1 MTAFLL
7 GLLVLGFGV
16 IAMRKFAD
24 VNPAL
29 LARGLK
35 IGSGVAA
42 LGVAGLL
49 SLRGMGLIAMI
60 PAAIGSWLL
69 TGMRLPSTL
78 RNPWTQGP
86 DPSRTSRIVTDTL
99 EMVLDHD
106 TGAMQGRVLT
116 GVFSGRR
123 IETMA
128 PAEIAILWR
137 DCQFADPKSA
147 AVLEAYL
154 DRLHPSWREDMSR
167 AEAEPGA
174 GGVMTEAEALD
185 VLGLKPGAGTEDVR
199 RAHRELIMKL
209 HPDRGGS
216 TYLTAKINEAK
227 ALLLK
232 AGK

>member
-7 GLLVLGFGV
+7 GLVALGIGVLV
-16 IAMRKFAD
+16 MRKAVD
-24 VNPAL
+24 VSPAM

-35 IGSGVAA
+35 MGSGVAA
-42 LGVAGLL
+42 LAIAGLL

-69 TGMRLPSTL
+69 TGSRLPGNL
-78 RNPWTQGP
+78 GGLWTKRP
-86 DPSRTSRIVTDTL
+86 DPQAASRIVTDTL
-99 EMVLDHD
+99 EMELDHA
-106 TGAMQGRVLT
+106 TGTMRGRVLK
-116 GVFSGRR
+116 GVFFGRT
-123 IETMA
+123 IESMA

-137 DCQFADPKSA
+137 DCQYADPKSA
-147 AVLEAYL
+147 TVLEAYL
-154 DRLHPSWREDMSR
+154 DRVHPTWREDMSR

-174 GGVMTEAEALD
+174 GGVMIETEALEI
-185 VLGLKPGAGTEDVR
+185 LGLKAGASEDDVR

-232 AGK
+232 RAG